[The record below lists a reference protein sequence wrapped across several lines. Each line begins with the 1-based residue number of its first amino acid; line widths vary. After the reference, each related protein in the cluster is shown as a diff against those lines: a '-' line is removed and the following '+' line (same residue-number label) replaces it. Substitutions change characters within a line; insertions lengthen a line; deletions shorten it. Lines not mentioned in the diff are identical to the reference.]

1 MDKIVL
7 GSFVLGALI
16 SNSWLFYFFIK
27 QFKKI
32 YLPDVDI
39 HIIKIV
45 FFAWATIQSF
55 MFDTITIKWLF
66 FDGKS
71 LFILFL
77 DLVFVIVFGYFFSK
91 AIWMS
96 TVPKVKYLKI
106 NKIILLILFYLYSFG
121 MIKISY
127 F

>member
-32 YLPDVDI
+32 YLPDVDM

>member
-7 GSFVLGALI
+7 GLFVLGALI
-16 SNSWLFYFFIK
+16 CNSWLFYFFIK

-32 YLPDVDI
+32 RLPDVDMDI
-39 HIIKIV
+39 FKIV

-55 MFDTITIKWLF
+55 MFDTVAIKWLF

-77 DLVFVIVFGYFFSK
+77 DLIFIIVFGYLFSK

-106 NKIILLILFYLYSFG
+106 NKIIILIIFYLYLFG

>member
-55 MFDTITIKWLF
+55 MFDTIIIKWVF

-77 DLVFVIVFGYFFSK
+77 DLIFVIIFGYLFSK

-106 NKIILLILFYLYSFG
+106 NKIIILIIFYLYLFG

>member
-7 GSFVLGALI
+7 GLFILGALI
-16 SNSWLFYFFIK
+16 CNSWLFYFFIK

-32 YLPDVDI
+32 RLPDVDMDI
-39 HIIKIV
+39 FKIV

-55 MFDTITIKWLF
+55 MFDTVGIKWLF

-77 DLVFVIVFGYFFSK
+77 DLIFVIIFGYLFSK

-106 NKIILLILFYLYSFG
+106 NKIIILIIFYLYLFG

>member
-7 GSFVLGALI
+7 GLFILGALI
-16 SNSWLFYFFIK
+16 CNSWLFYFFIK

-32 YLPDVDI
+32 YLPDVDM
-39 HIIKIV
+39 HIFKIV

-55 MFDTITIKWLF
+55 MFDTIIIKWVF

-77 DLVFVIVFGYFFSK
+77 DLIFVIIFGYLFSK

-96 TVPKVKYLKI
+96 TVPRVKYLKI

>member
-32 YLPDVDI
+32 YLPDVDM

-55 MFDTITIKWLF
+55 MFNTIIIKWVF

-77 DLVFVIVFGYFFSK
+77 DLIFVIIFGYLFSK

>member
-32 YLPDVDI
+32 YLADVDMDI
-39 HIIKIV
+39 FKIA

-55 MFDTITIKWLF
+55 MFDTINIKWLF

-77 DLVFVIVFGYFFSK
+77 DLIFIIVFGYLFSK

>member
-32 YLPDVDI
+32 YLPDVDM

-106 NKIILLILFYLYSFG
+106 NKIILLIIFYLYSFG

>member
-32 YLPDVDI
+32 YLPDVDM

-55 MFDTITIKWLF
+55 MFDTIIIKWVF

-77 DLVFVIVFGYFFSK
+77 DLIFVIIFGYLFSK